1 MTCKLCKTNSADKT
15 NSHLIPFFLLKS
27 MVTPSETK
35 RTEKEI
41 SFDLSKP
48 GFVNYFLGRELLP
61 EKIQEVLGRDKTEKE
76 IKTNNNFFSVD
87 YTFCSSCEDKF
98 TRIESLFSSNIFPSL
113 KKLSVGN
120 LKDPLILNETNS
132 LITKL
137 FCYSV
142 IWRLAVT
149 NYREY
154 KIPEATLEKLDKIL
168 NLCLS
173 TVEKEVAPNA
183 IQNKGLIN
191 NHKIALSYFDDLNVK
206 NSKFVFFEPE
216 KTNPRSFFINGL
228 SIYFFNNNSA
238 FSKKGNN
245 FFGLEK
251 SINRKEIHKTDYVIV
266 FKNTTQQIVNGVDKM
281 TNLVVNGMLKVFR
294 FNFNYIYT
302 RMRGA
307 KPEQQLVNY
316 YIRELIDD
324 DYTYADKFS
333 VQRIAYL
340 TKKYCS

>member
-1 MTCKLCKTNSADKT
+1 
-15 NSHLIPFFLLKS
+15 
-27 MVTPSETK
+27 MVTPTETK

-61 EKIQEVLGRDKTEKE
+61 EEIQEILGRDKTEEETK
-76 IKTNNNFFSVD
+76 INNNFFTVD
-87 YTFCSSCEDKF
+87 NVFCSSCEDKF
-98 TRIESLFSSNIFPSL
+98 TRIESLFSSNIFSPL

-120 LKDPLILNETNS
+120 LKDPLVFNEANS
-132 LITKL
+132 LIAKL

-142 IWRLAVT
+142 IWRLAAT

-154 KIPEATLEKLDKIL
+154 KIHESTLEKLDKIL

-173 TVEKEVAPNA
+173 TVEKEVVPNA
-183 IQNKGLIN
+183 LKNKDLIN
-191 NHKIALSYFDDLNVK
+191 NHKIALSYFDDPNIK

-251 SINRKEIHKTDYVIV
+251 SINRKEIHKTDYVIAY
-266 FKNTTQQIVNGVDKM
+266 KNTTQQIVNGVDQM

-294 FNFNYIYT
+294 FNFDYIYT
-302 RMRGA
+302 RIHGM
-307 KPEQQLVNY
+307 KPEQSIVNY
-316 YIRELIDD
+316 YIAELIHDS
-324 DYTYADKFS
+324 YTYADKFS
-333 VQRIAYL
+333 MQRIVNL
-340 TKKYCS
+340 TKKYFS